1 MKKVVLVLLVVM
13 MAVGMTF
20 AGSAT
25 IDYDGDG
32 KIEFGTWDLHPY
44 GGKGVLVK
52 EFNGWVIYWHNGTM
66 KPVEDDFAMAWVEM
80 M

>member
-1 MKKVVLVLLVVM
+1 MKKIVLILLVVM

-44 GGKGVLVK
+44 GGKGKLVYRNHK
-52 EFNGWVIYWHNGTM
+52 YVIKWDNGTES
-66 KPVEDDFAMAWVEM
+66 PVADHVAEAWIEM